1 MSRKVLLWAM
11 ALVVIIPALIGT
23 GYWIWWDQ
31 FQRYAP
37 TTITR
42 NQAEIQVLLDKAG
55 YVSPGR
61 GPQAIYV
68 ITHRSCETC
77 RAFQEQE
84 FPKYDAAGIDTRVI
98 VFAPADDQGLKRSTA
113 AERSTIAELWL
124 TRSWPIY
131 QAWFMSSDANWKATG
146 LPVADNDFARSAVV
160 DATRNYVSQM
170 STLLSANN
178 VRVAYPLVIWRDQN
192 NMLKVCACGN
202 EKAYHFIRED
212 LSVPNTISGREGP
225 MFEIPENVL
234 SAFGSPSSSASK
246 TAPAQVQPAP
256 KAVAPAPKA
265 VVPAAK
271 PEPAPVPASAAA
283 KPAATTAKTAQVK
296 KTESTATTQ
305 TRYPTDFGPDS

>member
-23 GYWIWWDQ
+23 GYWIYWDQ

-37 TTITR
+37 VTITR
-42 NQAEIQVLLDKAG
+42 NQAEIQALLDMG
-55 YVSPGR
+55 DYVSPGR
-61 GPQAIYV
+61 TGPQSIYL
-68 ITHRSCETC
+68 ITYRNCAAC

-98 VFAPADDQGLKRSTA
+98 VFAPADDQGLKRSSV

-124 TRSWPIY
+124 SRKWEFY

-160 DATRNYVSQM
+160 NATRDYVSQL

-178 VRVAYPLVIWRDQN
+178 VRVSYPLVIWRDQN
-192 NMLKVCACGN
+192 NMLKVCSCTS

-212 LSVPNTISGREGP
+212 LGAPNSASGREGP
-225 MFEIPENVL
+225 MFTIPDNL
-234 SAFGSPSSSASK
+234 LPSFGSESASASK
-246 TAPAQVQPAP
+246 AAPAQAAPPPAQQPAAQP
-256 KAVAPAPKA
+256 TAK
-265 VVPAAK
+265 PAA
-271 PEPAPVPASAAA
+271 AAA
-283 KPAATTAKTAQVK
+283 KPASGYA
-296 KTESTATTQ
+296 
-305 TRYPTDFGPDS
+305 TDFGPDQ

>member
-31 FQRYAP
+31 FKRYAP

-55 YVSPGR
+55 YVSPGH

-68 ITHRSCETC
+68 ITHRSCEAC

-131 QAWFMSSDANWKATG
+131 QAWSMSSDANWKATG

-160 DATRNYVSQM
+160 DATRSYVSQM

-178 VRVAYPLVIWRDQN
+178 VRVSYPLVIWRDQN

-225 MFEIPENVL
+225 MLAIPENVL
-234 SAFGSPSSSASK
+234 SAFGAGSSSASSASK
-246 TAPAQVQPAP
+246 YAPLPAVDPIVPAP
-256 KAVAPAPKA
+256 KPA
-265 VVPAAK
+265 PAAK
-271 PEPAPVPASAAA
+271 PAPAPVPAATQA
-283 KPAATTAKTAQVK
+283 KPAATAVQVK
-296 KTESTATTQ
+296 KTETKTTTQ

>member
-55 YVSPGR
+55 YVSPGN

-68 ITHRSCETC
+68 ITNRSCEAC

-84 FPKYDAAGIDTRVI
+84 FPKYDAAGVDTRVI
-98 VFAPADDQGLKRSTA
+98 VFAPADDQGLKRSTV

-131 QAWFMSSDANWKATG
+131 QAWSMSSDANWKATG

-178 VRVAYPLVIWRDQN
+178 VRVSYPLVIWRDQN

-212 LSVPNTISGREGP
+212 LSVPNTISGREGA
-225 MFEIPENVL
+225 MFNIPENVL
-234 SAFGSPSSSASK
+234 SAFSASSSSASK
-246 TAPAQVQPAP
+246 A
-256 KAVAPAPKA
+256 APAP
-265 VVPAAK
+265 VVPKAMPA
-271 PEPAPVPASAAA
+271 PAPAPVVKKPAPVAPVAASAAA
-283 KPAATTAKTAQVK
+283 KPAAAAVQVK
-296 KTESTATTQ
+296 KTETTTTTRTA
-305 TRYPTDFGPDS
+305 YPTDFGPDS

>member
-31 FQRYAP
+31 FKRYAP
-37 TTITR
+37 TTVTR
-42 NQAEIQVLLDKAG
+42 NQAEIQALLDKAG

-68 ITHRSCETC
+68 ITHRACEGC

-98 VFAPADDQGLKRSTA
+98 VFAPADEQGLRRSTA

-146 LPVADNDFARSAVV
+146 LPVADNDFARTAVV

-225 MFEIPENVL
+225 MFDIPENML
-234 SAFGSPSSSASK
+234 SAFGASSSSASK
-246 TAPAQVQPAP
+246 SAPPPAADPIVPAP
-256 KAVAPAPKA
+256 KPASAKPAPAP
-265 VVPAAK
+265 AA
-271 PEPAPVPASAAA
+271 APASAVA
-283 KPAATTAKTAQVK
+283 KPAATQAKAAVQVK
-296 KTESTATTQ
+296 KTETTTTTRTA
-305 TRYPTDFGPDS
+305 YPTDFGPDS

>member
-31 FQRYAP
+31 FKRYAP
-37 TTITR
+37 VTVTR

-84 FPKYDAAGIDTRVI
+84 FPKYDAAGVDTRVI
-98 VFAPADDQGLKRSTA
+98 VFAPADDQGLKRSTS

-212 LSVPNTISGREGP
+212 LSVPNNISGREGP
-225 MFEIPENVL
+225 MFDIPENVL
-234 SAFGSPSSSASK
+234 EAFGASSSSAPK
-246 TAPAQVQPAP
+246 PAPAPVQVAP
-256 KAVAPAPKA
+256 KAVPAPKP
-265 VVPAAK
+265 VPAAK
-271 PEPAPVPASAAA
+271 PAAAAVPASAAA
-283 KPAATTAKTAQVK
+283 KPATTQVQVK
-296 KTESTATTQ
+296 KTETRTTSQTA
-305 TRYPTDFGPDS
+305 YPTDFGPDS